1 MQRAV
6 YPGTFDPMTMGH
18 VDLVKRASK
27 LFDSVIIAIA
37 SSDSKK
43 PMFSLEE
50 RIEIGNKIF
59 ADDPK
64 VEVVGFSGL
73 LVNFAKDNDAN
84 ILIRGLRVVA
94 DFEYEFQLANMNRAM
109 SPDIESV
116 FLTPKEEY
124 SYISSSLVKEIATMG
139 GDVTRFV
146 DPVTLEALNQKIKNY
161 ADNLSRR
168 LYFCCSF

>member
-94 DFEYEFQLANMNRAM
+94 DFEYEFQLATMNRAM

-146 DPVTLEALNQKIKNY
+146 DPVTLDALNQKIKN
-161 ADNLSRR
+161 
-168 LYFCCSF
+168 

>member
-59 ADDPK
+59 SDDPK
-64 VEVVGFSGL
+64 VEVIGFSGL

-146 DPVTLEALNQKIKNY
+146 DPVTLDALNQKIKN
-161 ADNLSRR
+161 
-168 LYFCCSF
+168 

>member
-27 LFDSVIIAIA
+27 LFDLVIIAIA

-50 RIEIGNKIF
+50 RIKIGNKIF

-146 DPVTLEALNQKIKNY
+146 DPVTLEALNQKIKN
-161 ADNLSRR
+161 
-168 LYFCCSF
+168 

>member
-6 YPGTFDPMTMGH
+6 YPGTVDPMTMGH

-73 LVNFAKDNDAN
+73 LVNFAKENDAN

-146 DPVTLEALNQKIKNY
+146 DPVTLEALNQKIKN
-161 ADNLSRR
+161 
-168 LYFCCSF
+168 

>member
-43 PMFSLEE
+43 PMFTLEE

-64 VEVVGFSGL
+64 VEVIGFSGL

-124 SYISSSLVKEIATMG
+124 SYISSSLVKEIASMG
-139 GDVTRFV
+139 GDVDRFV
-146 DPVTLEALNQKIKNY
+146 DPVTLEALNQKING
-161 ADNLSRR
+161 
-168 LYFCCSF
+168 

>member
-73 LVNFAKDNDAN
+73 LVNFAKENDAN

-124 SYISSSLVKEIATMG
+124 SYISSSLVKEIATTG

-146 DPVTLEALNQKIKNY
+146 DPVTLEALNQKIKN
-161 ADNLSRR
+161 
-168 LYFCCSF
+168 

>member
-37 SSDSKK
+37 YSDYKK

-146 DPVTLEALNQKIKNY
+146 DPVTLDALNQKIKN
-161 ADNLSRR
+161 
-168 LYFCCSF
+168 

>member
-73 LVNFAKDNDAN
+73 LVNFAKEKDAN

-146 DPVTLEALNQKIKNY
+146 DPVTLEALNQKIKN
-161 ADNLSRR
+161 
-168 LYFCCSF
+168 

>member
-43 PMFSLEE
+43 PMFTLEE

-64 VEVVGFSGL
+64 VEVIGFSGL
-73 LVNFAKDNDAN
+73 LVNFAKDNDAT

-139 GDVTRFV
+139 GDVDRFV
-146 DPVTLEALNQKIKNY
+146 DPVTLEALKQKING
-161 ADNLSRR
+161 
-168 LYFCCSF
+168 

>member
-43 PMFSLEE
+43 PMFSLKE

-146 DPVTLEALNQKIKNY
+146 DPVTLEALNQKIKN
-161 ADNLSRR
+161 
-168 LYFCCSF
+168 

>member
-6 YPGTFDPMTMGH
+6 YPGTFDPITMGH

-27 LFDSVIIAIA
+27 LFDTVIIAIA

-50 RIEIGNKIF
+50 RIEMGNKIF
-59 ADDPK
+59 AEDPK

-146 DPVTLEALNQKIKNY
+146 APVTLEALNQKIKN
-161 ADNLSRR
+161 
-168 LYFCCSF
+168 

>member
-1 MQRAV
+1 
-6 YPGTFDPMTMGH
+6 MGH

-43 PMFSLEE
+43 PMFTLEE

-64 VEVVGFSGL
+64 VEVIGFSGL

-139 GDVTRFV
+139 GDVDRFV
-146 DPVTLEALNQKIKNY
+146 DPVTLEALKQKI
-161 ADNLSRR
+161 DG
-168 LYFCCSF
+168 

>member
-64 VEVVGFSGL
+64 IEVVGFSGL

-146 DPVTLEALNQKIKNY
+146 DAVTLEALNQKIKN
-161 ADNLSRR
+161 
-168 LYFCCSF
+168 

>member
-18 VDLVKRASK
+18 VDLVRRASK

-73 LVNFAKDNDAN
+73 LVNFAKENDAN

-146 DPVTLEALNQKIKNY
+146 DAVTLEALNQKIKN
-161 ADNLSRR
+161 
-168 LYFCCSF
+168 

>member
-124 SYISSSLVKEIATMG
+124 SYISSSLVKEIATT
-139 GDVTRFV
+139 VSYTHLTLPTR
-146 DPVTLEALNQKIKNY
+146 
-161 ADNLSRR
+161 
-168 LYFCCSF
+168 

>member
-64 VEVVGFSGL
+64 IDVVGFSGL

-146 DPVTLEALNQKIKNY
+146 DPVTLEALNQKIN
-161 ADNLSRR
+161 N
-168 LYFCCSF
+168 

>member
-73 LVNFAKDNDAN
+73 LVNFAKENDAN

-124 SYISSSLVKEIATMG
+124 SYISSSLVKEIVTMG

-146 DPVTLEALNQKIKNY
+146 DPVTLEALNQKIKN
-161 ADNLSRR
+161 
-168 LYFCCSF
+168 

>member
-50 RIEIGNKIF
+50 RIEIGNKLF

-64 VEVVGFSGL
+64 VEVIGFSGL

-146 DPVTLEALNQKIKNY
+146 DPVTLDALNQKIKN
-161 ADNLSRR
+161 
-168 LYFCCSF
+168 

>member
-6 YPGTFDPMTMGH
+6 YPGTFDTMTMGH

-50 RIEIGNKIF
+50 RIEIGNQIF

-73 LVNFAKDNDAN
+73 LVNFAKENDAN

-146 DPVTLEALNQKIKNY
+146 DPVTLDALNQKIKN
-161 ADNLSRR
+161 
-168 LYFCCSF
+168 

>member
-1 MQRAV
+1 
-6 YPGTFDPMTMGH
+6 
-18 VDLVKRASK
+18 
-27 LFDSVIIAIA
+27 
-37 SSDSKK
+37 
-43 PMFSLEE
+43 
-50 RIEIGNKIF
+50 
-59 ADDPK
+59 
-64 VEVVGFSGL
+64 VVGFSGL

-146 DPVTLEALNQKIKNY
+146 DQVTLEALNQKIN
-161 ADNLSRR
+161 N
-168 LYFCCSF
+168 

>member
-43 PMFSLEE
+43 PIFTLEE

-64 VEVVGFSGL
+64 VEVIGFSGL

-146 DPVTLEALNQKIKNY
+146 DPVTLEALNQKNKN
-161 ADNLSRR
+161 
-168 LYFCCSF
+168 